1 MTRPAAV
8 AAVLVAWLAGGL
20 AAGDA
25 AAPAD
30 VAAARA
36 ECEREFRPEYAQSG
50 KDVIWIPT
58 PDALADR
65 MLKMAGTR
73 SGDLVIDLGS
83 GDGKIAIAAAR
94 DFGAR
99 ARGIEYDARMVRL
112 AQCYAA
118 AEGVAARVEFVRGDI
133 FALDFD
139 DATVVTMYLLPE
151 LTMRLRP
158 RLAQLRPGTRI
169 VSNAYHLG
177 DWGADDTFRS
187 PAGTAYLWIV
197 PAQAAGQ
204 WRLTGADGREYGL
217 SIAQAHQRVTAKLA
231 APGTPEPLDAEGRL
245 RGTALELGARA
256 RRSFR
261 LEATVEADRLEGT
274 LRMGGES
281 IAVTGRRHAVR

>member
-1 MTRPAAV
+1 MTREHALAA
-8 AAVLVAWLAGGL
+8 ALIGWLAG
-20 AAGDA
+20 ATATA
-25 AAPAD
+25 AD

-36 ECEREFRPEYAQSG
+36 ECEREFRPTYAQSG

-58 PDALADR
+58 PETLAAR
-65 MLKMAGTR
+65 MLKMADVR
-73 SGDLVIDLGS
+73 PADLVVDLGS

-94 DFGAR
+94 DFRAR

-112 AQCYAA
+112 AQCYAT
-118 AEGVAARVEFVRGDI
+118 AERVDSRVEFVRGDI

-139 DATVVTMYLLPE
+139 DASVVTMYLLPE

-177 DWGADDTFRS
+177 DWGADETVRI
-187 PAGTAYLWIV
+187 PVGTAYLWIV

-204 WRLTGADGREYGL
+204 WRLAGPDGTEYGL

-231 APGTPEPLDAEGRL
+231 APGAATPLDAEGRL
-245 RGTALELGARA
+245 RGVELELGARSGP
-256 RRSFR
+256 RWS
-261 LEATVEADRLEGT
+261 LEAAVNGDRLQGT
-274 LRMGGES
+274 LKFAGRS
-281 IAVTGRRHAVR
+281 IPVTGTRLASR